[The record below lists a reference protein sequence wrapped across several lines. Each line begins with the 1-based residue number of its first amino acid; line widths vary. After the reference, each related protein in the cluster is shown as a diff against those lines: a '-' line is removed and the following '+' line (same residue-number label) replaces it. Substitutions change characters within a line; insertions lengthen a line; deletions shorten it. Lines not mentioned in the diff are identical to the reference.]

1 MIHILR
7 RTIKM
12 TNLTF
17 NKEELEAIL
26 YSLEGYIQGNNDNK
40 LCDEL
45 VDICYK
51 TEGELV
57 D

>member
-1 MIHILR
+1 M
-7 RTIKM
+7 M

-26 YSLEGYIQGNNDNK
+26 YSLEGYIQGNDDDK
-40 LCDEL
+40 LVDEL

-51 TEGELV
+51 IEEELA
-57 D
+57 